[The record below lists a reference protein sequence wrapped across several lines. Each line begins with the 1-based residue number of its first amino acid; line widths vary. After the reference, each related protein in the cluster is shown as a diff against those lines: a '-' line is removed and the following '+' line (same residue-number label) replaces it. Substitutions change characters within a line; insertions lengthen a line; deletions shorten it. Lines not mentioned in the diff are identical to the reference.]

1 MVTYGIPKLV
11 SLFVQAH
18 MFGCYLNLSIFMMT
32 PIQYNWPRLHDSLC
46 PRCVHVFDDRVIQP
60 EQELGFSGGW
70 FGRLGLTI
78 PPHGS
83 SKARAQDWDD
93 HPRDLN
99 GISKAFASM
108 LLKFIYIYTYI
119 HIYIYI
125 YIYIYTYIYI
135 YIHIYIDINIHIYIY
150 FNINIH
156 IYKYKVYIITILIY
170 TVRIYIYMYIYT
182 YIYTILTEYEAW
194 YILIINAISNV
205 AVTTGA
211 EKESAVEGNLLR
223 QIEADPA
230 DDPAD
235 LDGWIV
241 FF

>member
-108 LLKFIYIYTYI
+108 LLKFIYIYIHIYTYIYI

-125 YIYIYTYIYI
+125 
-135 YIHIYIDINIHIYIY
+135 
-150 FNINIH
+150 NININ
-156 IYKYKVYIITILIY
+156 
-170 TVRIYIYMYIYT
+170 IYI